1 MEMLLSV
8 LTIILLF
15 NLVFIAGIYIGLKFN
30 SQANFESQLV
40 FNKTVKSNNTNNSN
54 TISKISIDDTK
65 YVTKINTDNLEKKY
79 DDIASIKHSQDTIES
94 SVNKL
99 KTIKG

>member
-1 MEMLLSV
+1 MEMLLSI

-15 NLVFIAGIYIGLKFN
+15 NLVFIAGIYIGLNYN
-30 SQANFESQLV
+30 SQPNFGSQSAIS
-40 FNKTVKSNNTNNSN
+40 KATKSKNTNSSN

-79 DDIASIKHSQDTIES
+79 EDITSIKESQETIES

-99 KTIKG
+99 KTLKG

>member
-1 MEMLLSV
+1 MEILLSI

-15 NLVFIAGIYIGLKFN
+15 NLVFIAGIYIGLNYN
-30 SQANFESQLV
+30 SQANFGSQLI
-40 FNKTVKSNNTNNSN
+40 FNKTDKLKNTNNN
-54 TISKISIDDTK
+54 TINKISIDDTK

-79 DDIASIKHSQDTIES
+79 DDIASIKYSEDTIES

-99 KTIKG
+99 KTLKG